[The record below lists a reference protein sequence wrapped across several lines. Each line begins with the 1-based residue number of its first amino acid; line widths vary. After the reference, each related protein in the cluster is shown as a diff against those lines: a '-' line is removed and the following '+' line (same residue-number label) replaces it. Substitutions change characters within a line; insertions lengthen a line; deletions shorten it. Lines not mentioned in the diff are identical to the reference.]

1 MPRYLLLGE
10 EQRHGNTPPPFW
22 SISADVV
29 NCSGAAFRKQIF
41 GVPIQQ
47 KISRRTNHLPLT
59 WSPQQSQAGESI
71 ATTPSFCGELSLSK
85 SCAGRANN
93 TWRSWAR
100 AEREQGRWAEAV
112 CAPGW
117 GWMPPPAPGDARG
130 EWARLDGQGQLPWAQ
145 GQLCHA
151 QLPSEPAWSKVLEW
165 NCPSSSWL
173 GWGHT
178 TGQMEGLALGNHL
191 WAEAWLHHTHTSAP
205 AEFSKEKCPCPSVG
219 SRRMAHCPLW
229 LGTNTQ
235 SPNNLVLAGASF
247 FLYLIFFVVVV
258 FSLLKTNF
266 RFVSWK

>member
-1 MPRYLLLGE
+1 MLRYLLLGE
-10 EQRHGNTPPPFW
+10 EQRHGSAPPPFL

-29 NCSGAAFRKQIF
+29 NCSGATFRKQIF

-71 ATTPSFCGELSLSK
+71 ATTLSFCGELSLNK

-93 TWRSWAR
+93 TWRGWAW

-112 CAPGW
+112 CAAGW
-117 GWMPPPAPGDARG
+117 GWMPPPAPGDAGG
-130 EWARLDGQGQLPWAQ
+130 EWASPGWAGPAPWAH

-151 QLPSEPAWSKVLEW
+151 QLPSVPAWSKVWSGTAPPAHGWAGVTPRGKWRGWHWEITRVQGH
-165 NCPSSSWL
+165 SSITL
-173 GWGHT
+173 T
-178 TGQMEGLALGNHL
+178 PLPQLN
-191 WAEAWLHHTHTSAP
+191 
-205 AEFSKEKCPCPSVG
+205 
-219 SRRMAHCPLW
+219 SRRKTVSLSLSGTAHYPLW
-229 LGTNTQ
+229 LGTNIQ
-235 SPNNLVLAGASF
+235 SPSNLLSAGASF

-258 FSLLKTNF
+258 FSLLKTNS